1 MVLTVLMMNLEN
13 VVQSKTVLINLV
25 QDMDMLLDMNST
37 EMGKEVVKVM
47 E

>member
-1 MVLTVLMMNLEN
+1 MVLTVLMMDVEN